1 MTCKPP
7 SLAHHCALL
16 VIAAACFTLTQS
28 TTAQNN
34 PTATNSANS
43 ADSANSASFSYDVV
57 SIRPHAQSDGSIMSR
72 VIDNG
77 FSQHD
82 TILMVLVL
90 EAYDLTTPDQ
100 IVGLPSWADSD
111 RFDVEAKMDEQI
123 LAALQKLPREQRW
136 QTKRQMLQD
145 VLADRFKLKVHKE
158 TREMTIYN
166 LVIAKG
172 GLKMKQPPDGKPTG
186 YRVGRAEIS
195 GDGIAFAALVA
206 QLPGEVHGIVQDK
219 TGLTGYYSIHLK
231 WNPNPL
237 SASAGPA
244 GAPNTDDALPDL
256 FSALQDQLGLKL
268 ESTKAPV
275 DVIVIDHVEK
285 PSEN

>member
-1 MTCKPP
+1 M
-7 SLAHHCALL
+7 
-16 VIAAACFTLTQS
+16 AASCFAFTLS
-28 TTAQNN
+28 ATAQDN
-34 PTATNSANS
+34 PTATNSANP
-43 ADSANSASFSYDVV
+43 ANSANPTAFAYDVV
-57 SIRPHAQSDGSIMSR
+57 SIRPHAQSSNSMSQA
-72 VIDNG
+72 IDNG
-77 FSQHD
+77 ISQHD
-82 TILMVLVL
+82 TILMVLVM
-90 EAYDLTTPDQ
+90 EAYDLATPDQ

-111 RFDVEAKMDEQI
+111 RFDVEAKMDEQT

-244 GAPNTDDALPDL
+244 GAPNADDALPDL